1 MDSTSAWEKALRE
14 TNIIRSR
21 IIGLQTFG
29 ETQVPYIL
37 LSPSTINE
45 GDTVVRTGEVLVHR
59 PSLILPPNIP
69 QLEGFN
75 FEDEEGPFK
84 ENTMINFLM
93 VRGITLP
100 SMKYDNKIFSLNVFE
115 GKIEDAIGFYGNRL
129 QREENTSAGLICGP
143 DQIWQFSLLIFIC
156 SQIAKN
162 SSTDIRRLLDE
173 YHKKKD

>member
-1 MDSTSAWEKALRE
+1 MDVHSAWEKALQE

-21 IIGLQTFG
+21 IIGLQTASD
-29 ETQVPYIL
+29 THVPYIL
-37 LSPSTINE
+37 LSPSLINE

-69 QLEGFN
+69 QLEGFDFRGEDS
-75 FEDEEGPFK
+75 FE
-84 ENTMINFLM
+84 ENTVINFLM

-100 SMKYDNKIFSLNVFE
+100 SMKYDNKVSALNVFE
-115 GKIEDAIGFYGNRL
+115 GKIEDAIGVYGNRL

-143 DQIWQFSLLIFIC
+143 DEVWQLSLLIFVC

-162 SSTDIRRLLDE
+162 STMDIRRLLEE
-173 YHKKKD
+173 YHKKKE

>member
-1 MDSTSAWEKALRE
+1 MAEWSNAAVSKTVAQGNLGREFKSHPLRHLRYSCMDSTSAWEKALRE

-21 IIGLQTFG
+21 VIGLQTFG

-75 FEDEEGPFK
+75 FEGEEF
-84 ENTMINFLM
+84 F
-93 VRGITLP
+93 
-100 SMKYDNKIFSLNVFE
+100 
-115 GKIEDAIGFYGNRL
+115 
-129 QREENTSAGLICGP
+129 
-143 DQIWQFSLLIFIC
+143 
-156 SQIAKN
+156 
-162 SSTDIRRLLDE
+162 
-173 YHKKKD
+173 

>member
-21 IIGLQTFG
+21 VTGLQTFS

-37 LSPSTINE
+37 LSPSMINE
-45 GDTVVRTGEVLVHR
+45 GDTVVRTGQVLVHR
-59 PSLILPPNIP
+59 PSLVLPPNIP

-75 FEDEEGPFK
+75 FEGEGSFQ
-84 ENTMINFLM
+84 EDTMINFLM

-115 GKIEDAIGFYGNRL
+115 GKMDDAIGVYGNRL

-143 DQIWQFSLLIFIC
+143 DDVWQLSLLIFVC
-156 SQIAKN
+156 SQIVKN
-162 SSTDIRRLLDE
+162 SSADIRRLLDE

>member
-1 MDSTSAWEKALRE
+1 MDSSSAWEKALRE

-21 IIGLQTFG
+21 ITGLQTFG

-75 FEDEEGPFK
+75 FDDEGSFQEDS
-84 ENTMINFLM
+84 MINFLL

-100 SMKYDNKIFSLNVFE
+100 SMKYDNKVFSLNVFE
-115 GKIEDAIGFYGNRL
+115 GKIDEAIGVYGNRL
-129 QREENTSAGLICGP
+129 QREENTASGLISGP
-143 DQIWQFSLLIFIC
+143 DQVWQFSLLIFIC

-162 SSTDIRRLLDE
+162 SSADIRRLLDE
-173 YHKKKD
+173 YHRKND

>member
-21 IIGLQTFG
+21 ITGLQTFG

-37 LSPSTINE
+37 LSPSMINE

-59 PSLILPPNIP
+59 PSLILPPNVP

-75 FEDEEGPFK
+75 RQEDSFK
-84 ENTMINFLM
+84 EEAMINFLM

-100 SMKYDNKIFSLNVFE
+100 SMKYDNKIFSLNV
-115 GKIEDAIGFYGNRL
+115 
-129 QREENTSAGLICGP
+129 
-143 DQIWQFSLLIFIC
+143 
-156 SQIAKN
+156 
-162 SSTDIRRLLDE
+162 
-173 YHKKKD
+173 

>member
-21 IIGLQTFG
+21 VIGLQTFG

-75 FEDEEGPFK
+75 FEDEGSFK
-84 ENTMINFLM
+84 EDTMINFLM

-115 GKIEDAIGFYGNRL
+115 GKIEDAIGVYGNRL

-143 DQIWQFSLLIFIC
+143 DEVWQLSAVDFYLFPNCQKFIHGH
-156 SQIAKN
+156 SP
-162 SSTDIRRLLDE
+162 SFG
-173 YHKKKD
+173 

>member
-1 MDSTSAWEKALRE
+1 MDITSAWEKALRG

-21 IIGLQTFG
+21 VIGLQTFG

-37 LSPSTINE
+37 LSQSTINE

-59 PSLILPPNIP
+59 PSLILPPHIP

-75 FEDEEGPFK
+75 FEDEGSFK

-115 GKIEDAIGFYGNRL
+115 GKIEDAIGVYGNRL
-129 QREENTSAGLICGP
+129 QREENTSAGLVCGP
-143 DQIWQFSLLIFIC
+143 DEVWQLSLLIFIC

-173 YHKKKD
+173 HHKKDN

>member
-75 FEDEEGPFK
+75 FENEDSFK
-84 ENTMINFLM
+84 ESTMINFLM

-115 GKIEDAIGFYGNRL
+115 GKIEDAIGVYGNRL

-143 DQIWQFSLLIFIC
+143 DQVWQLSLLIFIC

-173 YHKKKD
+173 YHKKKG

>member
-1 MDSTSAWEKALRE
+1 MDMHSAWEKALRE

-21 IIGLQTFG
+21 VTGLQTFG

-37 LSPSTINE
+37 LSSSTINE
-45 GDTVVRTGEVLVHR
+45 GDTVVRTGEVFVHR

-69 QLEGFN
+69 QFEGFN
-75 FEDEEGPFK
+75 FEDEGSFK

-115 GKIEDAIGFYGNRL
+115 GKIEDAIGVYGNRL

-143 DQIWQFSLLIFIC
+143 DRLWQLSVLIFYLFPNC
-156 SQIAKN
+156 
-162 SSTDIRRLLDE
+162 
-173 YHKKKD
+173 

>member
-75 FEDEEGPFK
+75 FEGEDSFK

-115 GKIEDAIGFYGNRL
+115 GKI
-129 QREENTSAGLICGP
+129 
-143 DQIWQFSLLIFIC
+143 
-156 SQIAKN
+156 
-162 SSTDIRRLLDE
+162 
-173 YHKKKD
+173 

>member
-1 MDSTSAWEKALRE
+1 MDSTSAWEQALRE

-21 IIGLQTFG
+21 VIGLQTFG

-75 FEDEEGPFK
+75 FEDEDSFK
-84 ENTMINFLM
+84 EDTIINFLM
-93 VRGITLP
+93 IRGITLP
-100 SMKYDNKIFSLNVFE
+100 SMKYDNKVFSLNVFE
-115 GKIEDAIGFYGNRL
+115 GKIEDAIGVYGNRL

-143 DQIWQFSLLIFIC
+143 DEVWQFSLLIFIC

-173 YHKKKD
+173 YHKKDN